1 MRSVRAFFREEV
13 QTKKEMREAALTP
26 ADEEA
31 EYQRCSA
38 INEDWN
44 LEIAKIRD
52 ARVAKENAERRAY
65 IAQRIEDKKVR
76 DKNLLQEM
84 EEQVKKEKAV
94 ASTFITRKNIDEA
107 IEVALANPVDFNFSI
122 DPSGNKFHGTGKPE
136 KAAEKP
142 TEP

>member
-1 MRSVRAFFREEV
+1 MRA
-13 QTKKEMREAALTP
+13 AALTP

-44 LEIAKIRD
+44 LEIAKVRD
-52 ARVAKENAERRAY
+52 ARVAKENAERRVY

-76 DKNLLQEM
+76 DKQLLLEM
-84 EEQVKKEKAV
+84 EERVRKEKEV
-94 ASTFITRKNIDEA
+94 APTFITRENIDQA
-107 IEVALANPVDFNFSI
+107 IETALANPVDFNFAI
-122 DPSGNKFHGTGKPE
+122 DPSGNKYHGLGKLE

-142 TEP
+142 VEP

>member
-13 QTKKEMREAALTP
+13 ENKKAMKEASLTP

-38 INEDWN
+38 INEEWN

-65 IAQRIEDKKVR
+65 ILQRVEDKKVR
-76 DKNLLQEM
+76 DQQLLQEM
-84 EEQVKKEKAV
+84 EERVRKQKEEAP
-94 ASTFITRKNIDEA
+94 TFITRENIDQA
-107 IEVALANPVDFNFSI
+107 IEVALANPVDFNFAI
-122 DPSGNKFHGTGKPE
+122 DRSGGKYLGTGKIE
-136 KAAEKP
+136 KPAEKP
-142 TEP
+142 AEP